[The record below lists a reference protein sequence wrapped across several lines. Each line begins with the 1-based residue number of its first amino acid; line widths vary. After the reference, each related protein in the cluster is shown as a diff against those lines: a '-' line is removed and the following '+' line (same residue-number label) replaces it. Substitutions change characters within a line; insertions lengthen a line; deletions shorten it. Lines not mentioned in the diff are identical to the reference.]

1 MYLGKHYFNEKGSSQ
16 EEKYENERN
25 GYTKDK
31 GEHHDEETDRE
42 ELERGDSWR
51 RFESVFSCI

>member
-1 MYLGKHYFNEKGSSQ
+1 MYLGKHYFDEKGSSQ

-51 RFESVFSCI
+51 RF